1 MWLRGKLP
9 RLVLRPF
16 NVKTQS
22 DGPLNFSSNF
32 FEIFSIPSGW
42 HVDLGDLDVRY
53 RALQQEFHPDRYAT
67 KSDVEKRL
75 AVQTASLINQ
85 AFETLKTPLKRAQY
99 LLELNG
105 VDIDQETHVTTD
117 SHFLMQQI
125 ELRETLAGVAGKTD
139 PWAELEKLR
148 AHVEAIYQNLQSEFF
163 ESLSAKIFESAFTAV
178 AKMQFFSK
186 LLNEIE
192 QLEADL
198 EDA

>member
-1 MWLRGKLP
+1 MWLWRKLP

-42 HVDLGDLDVRY
+42 HVDLGDLDIRY

-85 AFETLKTPLKRAQY
+85 AFE
-99 LLELNG
+99 
-105 VDIDQETHVTTD
+105 IDQETHVTTD

-148 AHVEAIYQNLQSEFF
+148 THVEAIYQNLQSEFF
-163 ESLSAKIFESAFTAV
+163 ENLSAKIFESAFTAV

>member
-1 MWLRGKLP
+1 MWLWGKFS

-16 NVKTQS
+16 NAKTQS
-22 DGPLNFSSNF
+22 DDPLNFSSNF

-42 HVDLGDLDVRY
+42 HVDLADLDVRY

-99 LLELNG
+99 LLELN
-105 VDIDQETHVTTD
+105 DIDVDKDTHITTD
-117 SHFLMQQI
+117 SQFLMQQI

-148 AHVEAIYQNLQSEFF
+148 THVEAIYQNLQSEFF
-163 ESLSAKIFESAFTAV
+163 EGLSAKIFDSALTAV

-198 EDA
+198 EGS

>member
-1 MWLRGKLP
+1 
-9 RLVLRPF
+9 
-16 NVKTQS
+16 
-22 DGPLNFSSNF
+22 LNFSSNF

-67 KSDVEKRL
+67 KSDVEKHL

-139 PWAELEKLR
+139 PWAELETLR

-163 ESLSAKIFESAFTAV
+163 ESLSAKIFDSAFTAV